1 MLMKEHRG
9 YVNGKWGLMH
19 YRQYGEGTPLILI
32 HQTPWSSLQ
41 YKNAAPFLAAGRQ
54 VIALDTPGYGESD
67 GPPEAPTIPDYADAL
82 PALLDGLGIDK
93 ADVLGHHTGALI
105 AGAFAARH
113 PDRVARLVLHGAP
126 VYSKAERA
134 QRLNNKHFDQTPKED
149 GSHYLDYWNRLKR
162 IIGSNAQ
169 LSGLHMSV
177 LSFFSSG
184 VNEWY
189 GHAAAFSYDFEADI
203 PSIACTTL
211 VLSNTADMLAAHA
224 ERLSALRP
232 DFGYMEISG
241 GSSNIVFDEP
251 ERWASPIV
259 AWLNTPL
266 SH

>member
-1 MLMKEHRG
+1 
-9 YVNGKWGLMH
+9 MH
-19 YRQYGEGTPLILI
+19 YRQYGEGKPLILI

-41 YKNAAPFLAAGRQ
+41 YKNAAPFLATGRQ

-67 GPPEAPTIPDYADAL
+67 GPPETPTITDYADAI
-82 PALLDGLGIDK
+82 PSLLDGLGIDR

-105 AGAFAARH
+105 AGAFAAQH
-113 PDRVARLVLHGAP
+113 PDKLSRLVLHGAP
-126 VYSKAERA
+126 VYSEAERV

-162 IIGSNAQ
+162 IIGSNAK

-189 GHAAAFSYDFEADI
+189 GHAAAFSYDFGAAI
-203 PSIACTTL
+203 QSIACPTL
-211 VLSNTADMLAAHA
+211 IISNTGDMLAAHA
-224 ERLSALRP
+224 ERLRALRP
-232 DFGYMEISG
+232 DFDYVEISG

-251 ERWASPIV
+251 ERWTSPIA
-259 AWLNTPL
+259 AWLNTPP